1 MLLRFSPVQPLEYA
15 AIMGFTRALGRGQR
29 FWDLCPVVP
38 VRHVARAIPAFL
50 GGSRAE
56 HYWEAEVADVEEAT
70 IKLVASRMAGGVSGV
85 GVALPAGSV
94 LPPAPPALDVP
105 AAC

>member
-1 MLLRFSPVQPLEYA
+1 MSPERF
-15 AIMGFTRALGRGQR
+15 QR
-29 FWDLCPVVP
+29 FWED
-38 VRHVARAIPAFL
+38 R
-50 GGSRAE
+50 GAE